1 MLKRY
6 LTLASFALVAAL
18 AACGGEAKDE
28 GTGAQDAAPA
38 AAPAPAP
45 GGEATPGPGGK
56 VIEIGMI
63 TDDKGNYF
71 EPKEVEARP
80 GDVLRFVLKSGVH
93 NVHFVADSSPGKQ
106 GLPPASEMLQ
116 LPGQTY
122 DFAVPAVEGDYYFQC
137 DPHALLGMVG
147 KLEVE
152 RDDD

>member
-1 MLKRY
+1 MLKRW
-6 LTLASFALVAAL
+6 LTVTSFTLVAAL
-18 AACGGEAKDE
+18 AACGGEAKE
-28 GTGAQDAAPA
+28 EAGTAEDAAPA
-38 AAPAPAP
+38 AAAAPAP
-45 GGEATPGPGGK
+45 GGEVTPGPGGK
-56 VIEIGMI
+56 VIEIGMV

-80 GDVLRFVLKSGVH
+80 GDVLRFVLRSGVH
-93 NVHFVADSSPGKQ
+93 NVHFVADSNPGKQ

-122 DFAVPAVEGDYYFQC
+122 DFAVPAVEGHYYFQC

>member
-1 MLKRY
+1 MLKRW
-6 LTLASFALVAAL
+6 LTLTSFAVVAAL
-18 AACGGEAKDE
+18 AACGGEAKE
-28 GTGAQDAAPA
+28 ESDATEQAVPA

-45 GGEATPGPGGK
+45 GGEVAPGPGGK
-56 VIEIGMI
+56 VIEISMN

-93 NVHFVADSSPGKQ
+93 NVHFVADSNPGKQ

-122 DFAVPAVEGDYYFQC
+122 DFAVPAAEGDYYFQC